1 MIIPSVCRKFSYKMK
16 YASIILDVFH
26 RISLFITSSFS
37 FVFAIWKWKKMNQST
52 LLFTN
57 LWRHLA
63 HIWLAI
69 WSQVVISI
77 SIACRRYLGWV
88 FPLKFS
94 SACGTGTAWKVELSS
109 TLPVP
114 QADCRRYL
122 GQAFPLKKICLGHV
136 PGSAP
141 DTTAGTAGSFTVI
154 WEPGFRWP
162 SMGVPPLRVEG
173 LIVKADVSVQS
184 QLIKL
189 ETSGR
194 FGLFKL
200 WF

>member
-1 MIIPSVCRKFSYKMK
+1 MIMSIDFQFLYDNPFSLPYISYEKK

-26 RISLFITSSFS
+26 QISLFITSSFS
-37 FVFAIWKWKKMNQST
+37 FVFAIWKWKKKNQSA

-63 HIWLAI
+63 RIWLAI

-141 DTTAGTAGSFTVI
+141 GTTAGTAGSFTVI
-154 WEPGFRWP
+154 WEPG
-162 SMGVPPLRVEG
+162 
-173 LIVKADVSVQS
+173 LI
-184 QLIKL
+184 
-189 ETSGR
+189 
-194 FGLFKL
+194 FGF
-200 WF
+200 

>member
-1 MIIPSVCRKFSYKMK
+1 MIMPIDFQFLYAVYFLQNEICIYNFGCIPSNFVVYNELFFFRVRHLKMK
-16 YASIILDVFH
+16 EKES
-26 RISLFITSSFS
+26 T
-37 FVFAIWKWKKMNQST
+37 T

-63 HIWLAI
+63 RIWLAI
-69 WSQVVISI
+69 WSQVVIGI

-122 GQAFPLKKICLGHV
+122 GQAFPLKKSAWDMSPVV
-136 PGSAP
+136 PQALP
-141 DTTAGTAGSFTVI
+141 
-154 WEPGFRWP
+154 P
-162 SMGVPPLRVEG
+162 VPQVALRLYGNQVSITPWQI
-173 LIVKADVSVQS
+173 LCIVYKAA
-184 QLIKL
+184 
-189 ETSGR
+189 
-194 FGLFKL
+194 LF
-200 WF
+200 

>member
-1 MIIPSVCRKFSYKMK
+1 MPYISYKMK
-16 YASIILDVFH
+16 YASIILGVFH
-26 RISLFITSSFS
+26 QISLFITSSFS
-37 FVFAIWKWKKMNQST
+37 FVFAIWKWKKKNQST

-63 HIWLAI
+63 RIWLAI

-114 QADCRRYL
+114 KADCRRYL
-122 GQAFPLKKICLGHV
+122 GQAFPLKKVCLGHV

-141 DTTAGTAGSFTVI
+141 GTTAGTAGSFTVI
-154 WEPGFRWP
+154 WEPGVNYT
-162 SMGVPPLRVEG
+162 MTNTMYCL
-173 LIVKADVSVQS
+173 QS
-184 QLIKL
+184 CFVL
-189 ETSGR
+189 TSLCHRSITITTGDM
-194 FGLFKL
+194 
-200 WF
+200 